1 MASGIRNPIRTSGIK
16 TEITIRP
23 ITVCST
29 DTTSA
34 SLLLTFP
41 QARYLFN
48 CPENTS
54 RSFAQARIPCKYLS
68 AIFLATPRVEHSAGL
83 HGFLLGLADLQ
94 REKLVRIIG
103 PLGTR
108 YMMACG
114 RLYTRREGM
123 AVEAIEFTNR
133 NRFEQ
138 VFKDNLITV
147 YALGSEAVVSKRAL
161 ESPNNSSPTKKRQK
175 VTGSVVVDP
184 ESVCSETPDAPV
196 EGTARSPRDPSA
208 WLDSVLQDMFRPP
221 ITGSRKPKLDTKS
234 GPTPAYSYDKLEA
247 PTSPISPEPSSY
259 FVVGPKHRGKFLP
272 QKAKEFGVK
281 PGPDFSKLA
290 KGEDLLLADGRVIQG
305 KMCLEGGSDG
315 SAFYISNVANTHQL
329 NFTTLPRLREMQ
341 ELAHGAEITTIFHFV
356 AADVLLDERYVAWL
370 SEFSSQTK
378 HYLSSP
384 SHSPD
389 LFSFEPSVL
398 LQLKL
403 SLVSSTLFPIP
414 YRNSNP
420 KTSVNIPNFSYLD
433 RFQAIPIN
441 GEFSRGPELVRLNYD
456 LIDNPKSTPELIKL
470 LGLEE
475 AFPDILARIRQ
486 AEMENSDPKPDTI
499 AGRIMITTLGTGSA
513 NPSKYR
519 NVSGTLLHIPSE
531 ADGSHSGF
539 HYALLDSGEGTLGQ
553 IKRNFGSRW
562 EEVLR
567 DLKLI
572 FISHLHAD
580 HHSGLATLLIA
591 RHELSG
597 VSPLVLVSQYGVNL
611 YLREKS
617 LIEPMGIEQGSVH
630 WIDVEKLVGARASNQ
645 DQKAKYE
652 ELLPRGMELETVRV
666 IHWGKCFGLCLS
678 NSIQGWKIVFS
689 GDTKRCP
696 ELIEAGINADLLI
709 HEASLGVDQK
719 DLADFKGHCTIDQA
733 IEVGLEMKAKNCILN
748 HFSTRFP
755 KIPRL
760 PEQTNIDK
768 KMNIGISFDLM
779 TCRIDEV
786 WKLERYLP
794 AFEYLFK
801 EPEKEEIETE
811 ADPEEAKD
819 EGKSNT
825 KNKKD
830 QKSENSKASFKGPE
844 GKSKNKKNKTN
855 QKCVDVASKDSKICV
870 ENEAKGEGISKEPQ
884 VVLKESP
891 GEKVGTDKKGAE
903 QL

>member
-1 MASGIRNPIRTSGIK
+1 MASGIGNPIRTFGIK
-16 TEITIRP
+16 TEINIRP

-123 AVEAIEFTNR
+123 AVEAIEFVNR

-138 VFKDNLITV
+138 VFKDDLITV
-147 YALGSEAVVSKRAL
+147 YALGSEAIASKRAL
-161 ESPNNSSPTKKRQK
+161 ECSNNSSPANKRQK
-175 VTGSVVVDP
+175 VAGSVNVDP
-184 ESVCSETPDAPV
+184 ESICSETPDAPV
-196 EGTARSPRDPSA
+196 EGTGCTTRDPSA
-208 WLDSVLQDMFRPP
+208 WLDSVLQDMFRPT
-221 ITGSRKPKLDTKS
+221 ITGSRKPKPDTKT

-247 PTSPISPEPSSY
+247 PTSPISSEPSSY
-259 FVVGPKHRGKFLP
+259 FIVGPKHRGKFLP
-272 QKAKEFGVK
+272 NKAKELGVK

-290 KGEDLLLADGRVIQG
+290 KGEDLVLKDGRIIEG

-315 SAFYISNVANTHQL
+315 SAFYISNVANKHQL
-329 NFTTLPRLREMQ
+329 NSTALPQLQEMQ
-341 ELAHGAEITTIFHFV
+341 DLAQGAELTTIFHFV
-356 AADVLLDERYVAWL
+356 GTDVLSDERYVAWL
-370 SEFSSQTK
+370 SQFSGHTK

-403 SLVSSTLFPIP
+403 SLVSPTLFPIP
-414 YRNSNP
+414 YRDLNP
-420 KTSVNIPNFSYLD
+420 KIPVHIPTLSHLD
-433 RFQAIPIN
+433 RFQVIPIN
-441 GEFSRGPELVRLNYD
+441 GEFSPGPELVRLDYD
-456 LIDNPKSTPELIKL
+456 LINNPKSTSELIKR

-475 AFPDILARIRQ
+475 GFPNILARIRQ
-486 AEMENSDPKPDTI
+486 TEMENLDPKPDNI
-499 AGRIMITTLGTGSA
+499 AGRIMVTTLGTGSA

-531 ADGSHSGF
+531 ADESHSGF

-580 HHSGLATLLIA
+580 HHSGLATLLTA
-591 RHELSG
+591 RHKLSG

-617 LIEPMGIEQGSVH
+617 LVEPMGIEQGLVH

-652 ELLPRGMELETVRV
+652 EFLPKGMEIETVRV

-678 NSIQGWKIVFS
+678 NRIQGWKIVFS

-696 ELIEAGINADLLI
+696 ELIEAGVDADLLI

-733 IEVGLEMKAKNCILN
+733 IEVGLESVKPSKVS
-748 HFSTRFP
+748 FSYTG
-755 KIPRL
+755 K
-760 PEQTNIDK
+760 
-768 KMNIGISFDLM
+768 FD
-779 TCRIDEV
+779 R
-786 WKLERYLP
+786 
-794 AFEYLFK
+794 A
-801 EPEKEEIETE
+801 
-811 ADPEEAKD
+811 
-819 EGKSNT
+819 
-825 KNKKD
+825 
-830 QKSENSKASFKGPE
+830 
-844 GKSKNKKNKTN
+844 
-855 QKCVDVASKDSKICV
+855 
-870 ENEAKGEGISKEPQ
+870 
-884 VVLKESP
+884 
-891 GEKVGTDKKGAE
+891 
-903 QL
+903 

>member
-1 MASGIRNPIRTSGIK
+1 MASGIGNPIRTFGIK
-16 TEITIRP
+16 TEIHIRP

-54 RSFAQARIPCKYLS
+54 RSFVQSRIPCKYLS

-83 HGFLLGLADLQ
+83 HGFLLGLADIQ
-94 REKLVRIIG
+94 REKLIRIIG

-123 AVEAIEFTNR
+123 AVEAIEFVNR
-133 NRFEQ
+133 NQFEQ
-138 VFKDNLITV
+138 VFKDDLITV
-147 YALGSEAVVSKRAL
+147 YALGSESIASKRAL
-161 ESPNNSSPTKKRQK
+161 EPPNTSSQANKRQK
-175 VTGSVVVDP
+175 VIGSAHINP
-184 ESVCSETPDAPV
+184 ESVCAETSDVPI
-196 EGTARSPRDPSA
+196 ERTGCTPRNPSA

-221 ITGSRKPKLDTKS
+221 TTDSQKPKPDTKS

-247 PTSPISPEPSSY
+247 PEASICSEPSSY
-259 FVVGPKHRGKFLP
+259 FVVGPKYRGKFLP

-281 PGPDFSKLA
+281 PGPDFAKLA
-290 KGEDLLLADGRVIQG
+290 NGEDLVLPDGRVIQG

-315 SAFYISNVANTHQL
+315 SAFYISNVANKDHL
-329 NFTTLPRLREMQ
+329 NSTTLPELQEMQ
-341 ELAHGAEITTIFHFV
+341 ELAQGAKLTAIFHFV
-356 AADVLLDERYVAWL
+356 GGDVLLDERYVAWL
-370 SEFSSQTK
+370 TGFSSHTK

-403 SLVSSTLFPIP
+403 SLVSPTLFPIP

-420 KTSVNIPNFSYLD
+420 KKPPVHLPNLSDLD
-433 RFQAIPIN
+433 RFQVIPIN
-441 GEFSRGPELVRLNYD
+441 GEFSPGPELVRLNYD
-456 LIDNPKSTPELIKL
+456 LIDNPKPTSELIKTL
-470 LGLEE
+470 ELEE
-475 AFPDILARIRQ
+475 GFPDILARIRRI
-486 AEMENSDPKPDTI
+486 EMENSDPKPDTI
-499 AGRIMITTLGTGSA
+499 AGRIMVTTLGTGSA
-513 NPSKYR
+513 IPSKYR
-519 NVSGTLLHIPSE
+519 NVSGTLLHIPAE
-531 ADGSHSGF
+531 ADESHSGF

-567 DLKLI
+567 DLRLI

-591 RHELSG
+591 RHKLSA

-630 WIDVEKLVGARASNQ
+630 WIDVEKLVGARVSNQ
-645 DQKAKYE
+645 DQNFKYA
-652 ELLPRGMELETVRV
+652 ELLPKGMELETVRV
-666 IHWGKCFGLCLS
+666 IHWGKCFGLCLR
-678 NSIQGWKIVFS
+678 NRIQGWKIVFS

-696 ELIEAGINADLLI
+696 ELIQAGIDADLLI

-733 IEVGLEMKAKNCILN
+733 IDVGLESVNR
-748 HFSTRFP
+748 FS
-755 KIPRL
+755 L
-760 PEQTNIDK
+760 
-768 KMNIGISFDLM
+768 SFL
-779 TCRIDEV
+779 
-786 WKLERYLP
+786 
-794 AFEYLFK
+794 
-801 EPEKEEIETE
+801 
-811 ADPEEAKD
+811 
-819 EGKSNT
+819 
-825 KNKKD
+825 
-830 QKSENSKASFKGPE
+830 
-844 GKSKNKKNKTN
+844 
-855 QKCVDVASKDSKICV
+855 
-870 ENEAKGEGISKEPQ
+870 
-884 VVLKESP
+884 
-891 GEKVGTDKKGAE
+891 
-903 QL
+903 